1 MPDNAM
7 YDLNVILDPN
17 LTDAQLQTEKDAVEN
32 QIKRIEGEIVELD
45 EWGSK
50 RLAYPIRKLN
60 EGYYLI
66 YKVKL
71 PTARPKAIEV
81 NLRQRDNVMRAMVVK
96 HRPEW
101 QTLKTKKDKESAP
114 AAATD

>member
-1 MPDNAM
+1 MPTTDM
-7 YDLNVILDPN
+7 YDLNIILDPN
-17 LTDAQLQTEKDAVEN
+17 LTDTQLQTEKDAIAA
-32 QIKRIEGEIVELD
+32 QIDRIEGELVELD

-71 PTARPKAIEV
+71 PNDRPKTVET
-81 NLRQRDNVMRAMVVK
+81 NLRQRDNVMRALVVK

-101 QTLKTKKDKESAP
+101 QTAKPKKEAAQ

>member
-1 MPDNAM
+1 MEKTAM

-17 LTDAQLQTEKDAVEN
+17 LTDAQLQTEKDAVSA
-32 QIKRIEGEIVELD
+32 QVDRVEGEIVDVE

-66 YKVKL
+66 YKLKM
-71 PTARPKAIEV
+71 ASDRPKAIET
-81 NLRQRDNVMRAMVVK
+81 NLRQRDNVMRALVVK

-101 QTLKTKKDKESAP
+101 RTSKTKKEEAQ

>member
-1 MPDNAM
+1 MPNPAM

-17 LTDAQLQTEKDAVEN
+17 LTDTQLQTEKDAVAA
-32 QIKRIEGEIVELD
+32 QVDRIEGEIVDLD

-66 YKVKL
+66 YKVRL
-71 PTARPKAIEV
+71 PIDRPKAVEN
-81 NLRQRDNVMRAMVVK
+81 NLRQRDNVMRVLVVK

-101 QTLKTKKDKESAP
+101 HTMKPKKEEAP